1 MATTALTKTFGSASS
16 ASDRY
21 KFTFS
26 TWFKRGVSGSND
38 YLFGHQSSDGAN
50 DFAIRI
56 DSDVL
61 RLYDYQSSSY
71 TLHKQT
77 SRLFRDHSAWYH
89 IVIKIDTTQST
100 ASDRVKIYVN
110 GTEETAF
117 GTSVNPS
124 QNQSIYAS
132 SNTGQPTVIGGRY
145 TNSLAAGYYWDGS
158 LTHTHCCIGYAY
170 DASSFGETDTTSG
183 IWKPKTAPSVTYGS
197 NGFFLK
203 FENSGAMGTDSSGNS
218 NTFTVN
224 GSLTQNVDTPS
235 NNYATLNA
243 VASNNSSSVLTNGN
257 LTHTSTT
264 SWVGEYSSLGAN
276 AGKWYA
282 EGKITDRMNY
292 SFGVI
297 QNGGDSVA
305 NISTANNNLIGK
317 YADGWGF
324 AGNDGTT
331 NNKRN
336 NNTNTSYGEV
346 FSDND
351 IFMICLDVTGG
362 KIYFGRNGSWFN
374 SSDPASGANPA
385 FTGLTFTDSMH
396 FASGMENGSLTWNFG
411 QGYFGT
417 TAVASAN
424 SDANGHGIFEYAVP
438 SGFYA
443 LNTKN
448 LKEFG

>member
-124 QNQSIYAS
+124 QNQSIYAF

-203 FENSGAMGTDSSGNS
+203 FENSGAMGTDSSGN
-218 NTFTVN
+218 
-224 GSLTQNVDTPS
+224 
-235 NNYATLNA
+235 
-243 VASNNSSSVLTNGN
+243 
-257 LTHTSTT
+257 
-264 SWVGEYSSLGAN
+264 
-276 AGKWYA
+276 
-282 EGKITDRMNY
+282 
-292 SFGVI
+292 
-297 QNGGDSVA
+297 
-305 NISTANNNLIGK
+305 
-317 YADGWGF
+317 
-324 AGNDGTT
+324 
-331 NNKRN
+331 
-336 NNTNTSYGEV
+336 
-346 FSDND
+346 
-351 IFMICLDVTGG
+351 
-362 KIYFGRNGSWFN
+362 
-374 SSDPASGANPA
+374 
-385 FTGLTFTDSMH
+385 
-396 FASGMENGSLTWNFG
+396 
-411 QGYFGT
+411 
-417 TAVASAN
+417 
-424 SDANGHGIFEYAVP
+424 
-438 SGFYA
+438 
-443 LNTKN
+443 
-448 LKEFG
+448 

>member
-1 MATTALTKTFGSASS
+1 MASTFISRTFSGTYNKGTISMWLKRSALGSQYIFYNES
-16 ASDRY
+16 ASD
-21 KFTFS
+21 
-26 TWFKRGVSGSND
+26 SND
-38 YLFGHQSSDGAN
+38 YGLIMFDSSD
-50 DFAIRI
+50 RI
-56 DSDVL
+56 EFMTVTNGTHTQKL
-61 RLYDYQSSSY
+61 ITNRV
-71 TLHKQT
+71 
-77 SRLFRDHSAWYH
+77 FRDTSAFYH
-89 IVIKIDTTQST
+89 FVFAMDTDNST
-100 ASDRVKIYVN
+100 ADNRLRIYVN
-110 GTEETAF
+110 GVEETSYDTRDNGSQGDTNYMF
-117 GTSVNPS
+117 QTSATNKHRMF
-124 QNQSIYAS
+124 AS
-132 SNTGQPTVIGGRY
+132 SGGSACFDGLATHIHIVPNSQLAPTV
-145 TNSLAAGYYWDGS
+145 
-158 LTHTHCCIGYAY
+158 
-170 DASSFGETDTTSG
+170 FGETDSTSG
-183 IWKPKTAPSVTYGS
+183 IWKPKTNPSVTYTAQGA
-197 NGFFLK
+197 FLK
-203 FENSGAMGTDSSGNS
+203 FENSGNLDLDSSGN
-218 NTFTVN
+218 NLTFTTS
-224 GSLTQNVDTPS
+224 GTLTQNVDTPS
-235 NNYATLNA
+235 NNYATLNG

-424 SDANGHGIFEYAVP
+424 SDANGHGLFEYAVP

>member
-1 MATTALTKTFGSASS
+1 MATTYLSKTLSGSATDNNKWTWS
-16 ASDRY
+16 AWVKRSKLGTGQVLFYADDGSANY
-21 KFTFS
+21 ATFIRFRDTDQLDFS
-26 TWFKRGVSGSND
+26 NQFAGSND
-38 YLFGHQSSDGAN
+38 S
-50 DFAIRI
+50 
-56 DSDVL
+56 VL
-61 RLYDYQSSSY
+61 LTNR
-71 TLHKQT
+71 
-77 SRLFRDHSAWYH
+77 RFRDTNAWYH
-89 IVIKIDTTQST
+89 IVAVLDTSNST
-100 ASDRVKIYVN
+100 AADRQILYVN
-110 GTEETAF
+110 GVRETSFATETTATVNKGSTINDGYEHRIGRGNSSF
-117 GTSVNPS
+117 GTD
-124 QNQSIYAS
+124 YF
-132 SNTGQPTVIGGRY
+132 
-145 TNSLAAGYYWDGS
+145 DGS
-158 LTHTHCCIGYAY
+158 MTHINFVDGQAY
-170 DASSFGETDTTSG
+170 DPTTFGETDSTSG
-183 IWKPKTAPSVTYGS
+183 IWKPKTSPSVTYGT

-203 FENSGAMGTDSSGNS
+203 FENSGTMGTDSSGNS
-218 NTFTVN
+218 NTFTV
-224 GSLTQNVDTPS
+224 GGGTLTQNVDSPS
-235 NNYATLNA
+235 NNYATLNG